1 MEVFAWTRA
10 GHYSLCKKS
19 CGGIGCNEWG
29 MAGEEGKTGH
39 MSADEEQW
47 AVLMRAATAGDETA
61 YRTFLQAVTPAIRA
75 AARRNL
81 ARYGL
86 SAGDAEDVVQ
96 DTLLAIHLKRQTWDS
111 DRPIG
116 PWISAIARNKFI
128 DQMRRR
134 GHRIQVPI
142 EDMAEILAAEEQPA
156 GLDGYDITRMLENLN
171 EKQRNVVRALAVEG
185 ASVRQTAERLKMTE
199 GAIRVTLHR
208 AVKALSAIY
217 RERGE

>member
-1 MEVFAWTRA
+1 M
-10 GHYSLCKKS
+10 
-19 CGGIGCNEWG
+19 
-29 MAGEEGKTGH
+29 
-39 MSADEEQW
+39 
-47 AVLMRAATAGDETA
+47 LMRAATAGDEAA
-61 YRTFLQAVTPAIRA
+61 YRTFLKAVTPSIRA

-134 GHRIQVPI
+134 GHRVQVPI
-142 EDMAEILAAEEQPA
+142 EDVAESLALADQPA
-156 GLDGYDITRMLENLN
+156 GLDGYDIGRMLENLN

-185 ASVRQTAERLKMTE
+185 ASVRQTAERLNMTE

-217 RERGE
+217 RERDS

>member
-1 MEVFAWTRA
+1 
-10 GHYSLCKKS
+10 
-19 CGGIGCNEWG
+19 

-39 MSADEEQW
+39 MNADEEQW

-61 YRTFLQAVTPAIRA
+61 YRTFLKAVTPAIRSL
-75 AARRNL
+75 ARRNL

-142 EDMAEILAAEEQPA
+142 EDLAEILAAEEPP
-156 GLDGYDITRMLENLN
+156 GLDGHDISRMLESLN

-185 ASVRQTAERLKMTE
+185 ASVRQTAERLNMTE

-217 RERGE
+217 RESDK

>member
-1 MEVFAWTRA
+1 M
-10 GHYSLCKKS
+10 
-19 CGGIGCNEWG
+19 N
-29 MAGEEGKTGH
+29 
-39 MSADEEQW
+39 ADEEQW

-61 YRTFLQAVTPAIRA
+61 YRTFLKSVTPAIRTM
-75 AARRNL
+75 ARRSL

-86 SAGDAEDVVQ
+86 SANDAEDVVQ

-134 GHRIQVPI
+134 GHRIEVPV
-142 EDMAEILAAEEQPA
+142 EDMAEILAAEEPSA
-156 GLDGYDITRMLENLN
+156 GLDGHDINRMLESLN

-185 ASVRQTAERLKMTE
+185 ASVRQTAERLNMTE

-217 RERGE
+217 RESDT

>member
-1 MEVFAWTRA
+1 M
-10 GHYSLCKKS
+10 
-19 CGGIGCNEWG
+19 
-29 MAGEEGKTGH
+29 
-39 MSADEEQW
+39 
-47 AVLMRAATAGDETA
+47 LMRAATAGDEAA
-61 YRTFLQAVTPAIRA
+61 YRMFLKAVTPAIRA

-111 DRPIG
+111 ERPIG

-134 GHRIQVPI
+134 GHRTQVPI
-142 EDMAEILAAEEQPA
+142 EAVADSLVAEEKPA
-156 GLDGYDITRMLENLN
+156 GLDGYDIARMLENLN
-171 EKQRNVVRALAVEG
+171 EKQRNVVQALAVEG
-185 ASVRQTAERLKMTE
+185 ASVRQTAERLNMTE

-208 AVKALSAIY
+208 AVKALSVIY
-217 RERGE
+217 RERDT